1 MVGLRSDKHHI
12 RQREEHHHFTS
23 GRKMLW
29 FLIVRNSSRAQ
40 NIQEAHAANNIIK
53 YCIIGVIKDIR
64 FEETQSSIRPLLFFG
79 TKTTINYMADI
90 VR

>member
-12 RQREEHHHFTS
+12 RQREEHRHCTS
-23 GRKMLW
+23 GRKALW
-29 FLIVRNSSRAQ
+29 LLIAPDSSRAQ
-40 NIQEAHAANNIIK
+40 NIHEAHAANNIIK

-64 FEETQSSIRPLLFFG
+64 LEEIQSPIRPLLFFG
-79 TKTTINYMADI
+79 TKATINYMADI